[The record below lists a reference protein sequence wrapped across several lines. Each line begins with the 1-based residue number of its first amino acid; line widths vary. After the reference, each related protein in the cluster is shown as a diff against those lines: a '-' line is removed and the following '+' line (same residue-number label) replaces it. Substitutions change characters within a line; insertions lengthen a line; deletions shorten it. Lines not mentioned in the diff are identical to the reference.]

1 MIASHKLDYM
11 SVVTYNSELKV
22 DYSTLL
28 IAGLHKKRRNIMSL
42 ALTGGDITKVINVN
56 AIVSLINPQGNWY
69 SDVNESIIV
78 TAGDL
83 YHTKV
88 RDLLS
93 SSGLHNGQV
102 IVAQGSRHQHNYGLF
117 PGTFDDV
124 IFVVDTLESPLN
136 ELVKVALKTAQEY
149 GYKTVALPL
158 MRTGAT
164 SGIVEPDLDITLH
177 QMYAGIK
184 PFINGYMD
192 IYMVIDNDPYA
203 MSEFGRMMIMNR

>member
-102 IVAQGSRHQHNYGLF
+102 IVAQGSRHQHNGGLQA
-117 PGTFDDV
+117 GKFDDV
-124 IFVVDTLESPLN
+124 IFVVDALKSPLST
-136 ELVKVALKTAQEY
+136 LVTAALQTAHEY
-149 GYKTVALPL
+149 GYKSVALPL
-158 MRTGAT
+158 MRTGIMA
-164 SGIVEPDLDITLH
+164 GLVEPDDITAIDE
-177 QMYAGIK
+177 MWVGIK
-184 PFINGYMD
+184 PYKNGHMD
-192 IYMVIDNDPYA
+192 IWVVAYNDSNLAGYFA
-203 MSEFGRMMIMNR
+203 RKVLGL